1 MKKGINLVTG
11 YQRQWRAGRED
22 PQASWVVED
31 EGPTSAQSKD
41 APYEDSTGLFRF
53 SDFIP

>member
-22 PQASWVVED
+22 SQASWPLGL
-31 EGPTSAQSKD
+31 EGQTPAQGEG
-41 APYEDSTGLFRF
+41 ALRN
-53 SDFIP
+53 DFHQ